1 MNKVIKPY
9 AHYGSPALDKNSFPC
24 ELYSGF
30 LQRWEAKVHR
40 VDLAIYY
47 PERIPPWTAKW
58 AGRAS
63 CYNFDQMG
71 FG

>member
-30 LQRWEAKVHR
+30 LQRWEAKIHR
-40 VDLAIYY
+40 VDLGKYY
-47 PERIPPWTAKW
+47 PESISPLTASGKVELRVPI
-58 AGRAS
+58 ATK
-63 CYNFDQMG
+63 
-71 FG
+71 